1 MTDSNDPQPQEDRLH
16 DAVINE
22 LRESERVPF
31 QIPAERTENI
41 LRDAREYLASE
52 RVVRPPRHWLR
63 MTAAIGSVCAA
74 LLLFLVPRF
83 MDQDHR
89 TKRFAEVV
97 PETDLL
103 SPRSRDIDGNG
114 TVDILDAYAMA
125 RGIQSGESG
134 DQWDFTSDGQLNED
148 DVRLVA
154 LDAVML

>member
-16 DAVINE
+16 DAVISE

-41 LRDAREYLASE
+41 LRDARAYLASE
-52 RVVRPPRHWLR
+52 RVVRPPRRWLK

-74 LLLFLVPRF
+74 LLLFLVPQF